1 MAAGIPG
8 AQARATILGQ
18 TVNRAAALQ
27 PQTTQAAIF
36 TVTGGKVLVTSLIG
50 EVVVATP
57 ATANTLKITGNPTS
71 GTDVD
76 WTSATS
82 TASKEAGAI
91 ITPAVTAG
99 GALVVA
105 NAGGGNAVAPTGYVA
120 QIGTIDLVTS
130 GSAATGTIKW
140 TLTYVP
146 IDSGAAVAAA

>member
-1 MAAGIPG
+1 MSTGIAGKQQRQMVLG
-8 AQARATILGQ
+8 A
-18 TVNRAAALQ
+18 TVQRAAALL
-27 PQTTQAAIF
+27 PQTAQAAIF
-36 TVTGGKVLVTSLIG
+36 NVVGGKVLVTSLVG

-57 ATANTLKITGNPTS
+57 ATVNTLKVTGNPTA

-82 TASKEAGAI
+82 TASKEAGSV
-91 ITPAVTAG
+91 ITLAATAG

-120 QIGTIDLVTS
+120 QIGTLDLVTS

-146 IDSGAAVAAA
+146 IDDGAYVTAA

>member
-1 MAAGIPG
+1 MSNVQGAA
-8 AQARATILGQ
+8 ATRSQVLG
-18 TVNRAAALQ
+18 TRVTRAAALQ
-27 PQTTQAAIF
+27 PQTGQAAIF

-57 ATANTLKITGNPTS
+57 ATANTLAIAGNPTA
-71 GTDVD
+71 GTDVT
-76 WTSATS
+76 WASATS
-82 TASKEAGAI
+82 TASKEVGAI

-105 NAGGGNAVAPTGYVA
+105 NAGGGNAVAPTGYVG
-120 QIGTIDLVTS
+120 QIGSIDLVTT

-146 IDSGAAVAAA
+146 IDDGAAVAAA